1 MPCGTRVEC
10 RRASSGQRAQTS
22 KPLSMTKD
30 IMDSAPE
37 IDRPRD
43 RIPSRASVL
52 SSLSSANLECGRDA
66 LCRHLLQNPRL
77 EIPRRH
83 LCPLVLRP
91 HDEVGVFCLHGQVGQ
106 RPESAGLQFAFDEI
120 GWQQGKAQTC

>member
-43 RIPSRASVL
+43 RIPSR
-52 SSLSSANLECGRDA
+52 E
-66 LCRHLLQNPRL
+66 
-77 EIPRRH
+77 
-83 LCPLVLRP
+83 
-91 HDEVGVFCLHGQVGQ
+91 Q
-106 RPESAGLQFAFDEI
+106 RPPFLSNPKTMKISQPLYLRAAKVGGSPAHVNDKLRVGIVHDCEL
-120 GWQQGKAQTC
+120 